1 MTLALILLSLLVLGE
16 AAGLLLVNDARRHWR
31 FHDRELQAQLN
42 LDEAELELFRG
53 PRPGVDA
60 NDPWR
65 AV

>member
-31 FHDRELQAQLN
+31 FHDREL
-42 LDEAELELFRG
+42 FRG